1 LYEADCARRGVS
13 QWRGRGKARD
23 QRCSQSSLCC
33 GLVGKFRR
41 DRLRGSK
48 VYVANFLS
56 NNASV
61 IDE

>member
-1 LYEADCARRGVS
+1 
-13 QWRGRGKARD
+13 
-23 QRCSQSSLCC
+23 
-33 GLVGKFRR
+33 LVGKFRR
-41 DRLRGSK
+41 ERVRGSK

>member
-1 LYEADCARRGVS
+1 MTVI
-13 QWRGRGKARD
+13 
-23 QRCSQSSLCC
+23 LCC

-41 DRLRGSK
+41 DRVRGSK

-56 NNASV
+56 DNASV